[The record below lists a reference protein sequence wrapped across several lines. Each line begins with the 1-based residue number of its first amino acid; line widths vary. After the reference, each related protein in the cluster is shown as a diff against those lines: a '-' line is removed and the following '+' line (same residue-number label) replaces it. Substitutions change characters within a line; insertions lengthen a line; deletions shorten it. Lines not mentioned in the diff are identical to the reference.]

1 MSHITAGVKGR
12 GACSNE
18 KVRFEQWQREA
29 VHDDVGD
36 EGEVAPPTKTSVVVQ
51 TAKSIISRN
60 RSPDVPFDASINP
73 IQGCEHG
80 CVYCFARPTHAYLGL
95 SPGLD
100 FETKLFAKQNAAE
113 LLRAEFE
120 KRSYV
125 PEVITVGANTDP
137 YQPAEKTLQITR
149 ALLSVFEEYNHPV
162 SIITKSGLVMRDIDI
177 LSRLAEKQLV
187 KVHVSVTSLDAKLS
201 RTLEPRASAPNRRL
215 LAIERLT
222 DAKIPVGVL
231 VAPVIPAITDHEL
244 ESIVKAVAAA
254 GAKSAGYVLL
264 RLPHEVAGLFTEWL
278 EEYYPLKSK
287 HVQTLLSQMRGG
299 ALYDAKFGERMSG
312 TGPYADMLKD
322 RFRLACKKH
331 QLNLDRVS
339 LRTDLFKVPHGCPQL
354 ALF

>member
-29 VHDDVGD
+29 VHEDVGD
-36 EGEVAPPTKTSVVVQ
+36 EGEVVAPAKTSVVIQ

-149 ALLSVFEEYNHPV
+149 ALLGVFEDYNHPV

-201 RTLEPRASAPNRRL
+201 RTLEPRASAPRRRL

-222 DAKIPVGVL
+222 DAQIPVGVL

-244 ESIVKAVAAA
+244 ESIVRAVATA

-278 EEYYPLKSK
+278 DEHYPLKSK

-312 TGPYADMLKD
+312 TGPYADLLRD

-331 QLNLDRVS
+331 QLNLQRVS
-339 LRTDLFKVPHGCPQL
+339 LRTDLFKVPHRGPQL